1 MEYSNHY
8 AEAAKPLVNTQ
19 MPFNQ
24 FLQNFRNKL
33 ENVFHQRADINQL
46 ETQRG
51 LPPYVMREI
60 LSADPFLA
68 FIPKAYGGRG
78 AHESEGIEIVSAAS
92 YESLALGLTFG
103 INWGLFS
110 ATHE

>member
-1 MEYSNHY
+1 MEYSNQFM
-8 AEAAKPLVNTQ
+8 EAVKPSASVQ

-51 LPPYVMREI
+51 LPTFVMREI

-68 FIPKAYGGRG
+68 FIPKAFGGRG
-78 AHESEGIEIVSAAS
+78 ALESEGIEIVSAAS
-92 YESLALGLTFG
+92 Y
-103 INWGLFS
+103 
-110 ATHE
+110 